1 MSTCFIS
8 LESNKIFNQLILR
21 ELTEKGYE
29 GLSLALIVIFP
40 YIESDKNISISALS
54 KKLGY
59 TRQAM
64 HKNIKKLEEAG
75 YITLASEQNNQKEK
89 IIRFTELGKTLMDD
103 SEKIIRRIEDEM
115 VGIIGKEDAFALYQL
130 YQQKIHNYLI
140 GEL

>member
-21 ELTEKGYE
+21 ELTDKGYE

-40 YIESDKNISISALS
+40 YIESDKNISITALS

-75 YITLASEQNNQKEK
+75 YITLVSEKNNQKEK
-89 IIRFTELGKTLMDD
+89 IIRFTELGKALMDD

-115 VGIIGKEDAFALYQL
+115 VGIIGKEAFEQYQI
-130 YQQKIHNYLI
+130 YQQKIHNYLS

>member
-21 ELTEKGYE
+21 ELTNRGYE

-40 YIESDKNISISALS
+40 YIESAKDISISGLS

-64 HKNIKKLEEAG
+64 HKNIKKLEAAG
-75 YITLASEQNNQKEK
+75 YITLVCENDNQKEK
-89 IIRFTELGKTLMDD
+89 IIRFTKLGEALMAD
-103 SEKIIRRIEDEM
+103 SEKIIRNIEEEM
-115 VGIIGKEDAFALYQL
+115 KSVIGKKEFEQYRI
-130 YQQKIHNYLI
+130 YQQKIHNYLS

>member
-21 ELTEKGYE
+21 ELTDKGYE

-40 YIESDKNISISALS
+40 YIESDKNISITALS

-75 YITLASEQNNQKEK
+75 YITLVSEKNNQKEK
-89 IIRFTELGKTLMDD
+89 IIRFTELGKALMDD

-115 VGIIGKEDAFALYQL
+115 VGIVGKEAFELYQI
-130 YQQKIHNYLI
+130 YQQKIHNYLS

>member
-21 ELTEKGYE
+21 ELTDKGYE

-40 YIESDKNISISALS
+40 YIESDKNISITALS

-75 YITLASEQNNQKEK
+75 YITLASEKKNQKEK
-89 IIRFTELGKTLMDD
+89 IIRFTELGKALMDD
-103 SEKIIRRIEDEM
+103 SEKIIRRIEAEM
-115 VGIIGKEDAFALYQL
+115 VAIIGKEAFELYQI
-130 YQQKIHNYLI
+130 YQQKIHNYLS

>member
-21 ELTEKGYE
+21 ELTDRGYE

-40 YIESDKNISISALS
+40 YIESGKDISISGLS

-64 HKNIKKLEEAG
+64 HKNIKKLEAAS
-75 YITLASEQNNQKEK
+75 YITLVYENDNQKEK
-89 IIRFTELGKTLMDD
+89 IIRFTKLGEALMVD
-103 SEKIIRRIEDEM
+103 SEKIIQSIEEEM
-115 VGIIGKEDAFALYQL
+115 KRVIGQKEFEQYQI
-130 YQQKIHNYLI
+130 YQQKIHNYLNE
-140 GEL
+140 EL

>member
-21 ELTEKGYE
+21 ELTDKGYE

-40 YIESDKNISISALS
+40 YIESDKNISITALS

-75 YITLASEQNNQKEK
+75 YITLVSEKNNQKEK
-89 IIRFTELGKTLMDD
+89 IIRFTELGKALMDD

-115 VGIIGKEDAFALYQL
+115 VGIVGKEAFELYQVC
-130 YQQKIHNYLI
+130 QQKIHNYLS